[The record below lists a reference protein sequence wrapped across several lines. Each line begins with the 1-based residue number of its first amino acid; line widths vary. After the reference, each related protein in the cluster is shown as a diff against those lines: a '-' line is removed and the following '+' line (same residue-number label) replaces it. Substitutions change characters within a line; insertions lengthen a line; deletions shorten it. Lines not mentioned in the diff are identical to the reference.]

1 MVATRL
7 RARTAGAV
15 LAAGALLTA
24 GCAGD
29 TEPLSPAAASDE
41 TPAPSSSAAPS
52 STSPPPAPSA
62 TPAPEPSPGPPPAP
76 TTEPAPSP
84 SPSPSPSPQPPPDT
98 GDLRDRLLPA
108 SAFGDDA
115 TVVAL
120 SPEQLGA
127 AGAGWGG
134 WGGWGGVW
142 PGPWY
147 GRDDDRRG
155 DRADGGDDDRRG
167 DRAGDVTVEPA
178 ECRPAVDALPL
189 FEDDA
194 LTLAAQAARTPRT
207 QTVQV
212 LAESPDVAA
221 LQLPIDQLAAD
232 CSTVTA
238 TGPWGWRTTVE
249 VRPLEV
255 PQLGQRSGGVQV
267 TVDAAGE
274 ESVGVLVG
282 YVVDGSRG
290 LLLAQSAAPDGAA
303 PDPAAFAALLTEAA
317 EAAAG

>member
-29 TEPLSPAAASDE
+29 TEPISPAAASDE

-52 STSPPPAPSA
+52 AAPSSTGPSPAPSA
-62 TPAPEPSPGPPPAP
+62 TPAPEPSP
-76 TTEPAPSP
+76 TTEPA
-84 SPSPSPSPQPPPDT
+84 PSPSPSPQPPPDT
-98 GDLRDRLLPA
+98 AGPGDLGDRLLPA

-155 DRADGGDDDRRG
+155 DRADGGDDHRRG

-189 FEDDA
+189 FEGDA

-267 TVDAAGE
+267 TVDAAGD

-290 LLLAQSAAPDGAA
+290 LLLAQSAAPDEAA